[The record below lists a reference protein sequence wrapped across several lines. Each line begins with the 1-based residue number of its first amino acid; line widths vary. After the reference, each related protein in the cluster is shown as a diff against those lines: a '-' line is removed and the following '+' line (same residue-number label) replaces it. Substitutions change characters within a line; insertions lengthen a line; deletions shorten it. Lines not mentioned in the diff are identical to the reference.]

1 MLHAGEDTAV
11 VLKAA
16 HRRSRARDGKV
27 DSPFTTMVL
36 EIEQGILHRRAQHAK
51 IIVSKS
57 GELLSFEEYSKRM
70 EGIL

>member
-1 MLHAGEDTAV
+1 
-11 VLKAA
+11 
-16 HRRSRARDGKV
+16 
-27 DSPFTTMVL
+27 MVL